1 MSYEIFQAMLALIAL
16 TPAQLEIVTAAA
28 TAGQLR
34 GNDIPGKPGQVDVNL
49 PALLQAIAK
58 ATA

>member
-1 MSYEIFQAMLALIAL
+1 MFQAMLALIAL

-28 TAGQLR
+28 TAGRLR

-49 PALLQAIAK
+49 PALLQAIAQ